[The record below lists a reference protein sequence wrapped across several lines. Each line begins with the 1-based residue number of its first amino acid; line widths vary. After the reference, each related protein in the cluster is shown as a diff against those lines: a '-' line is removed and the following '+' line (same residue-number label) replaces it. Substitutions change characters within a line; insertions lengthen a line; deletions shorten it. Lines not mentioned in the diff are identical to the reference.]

1 MQRQE
6 KTFESKYKLNDD
18 SRISKSEK
26 IFKKYKMEKYSN
38 KNKVDKWQFR
48 TTLAIL
54 RDIYKQ
60 YHMDEY
66 GQLHKYDQQNKY
78 GQQNKSEFKI
88 EMSEPKKSLN
98 FFDIARSAYLQKKA
112 DKKRKKEE
120 MLRIKTEKE
129 EALRKYKEKKMQK
142 YKKLSK
148 KTKKGQPVMKERI
161 ELLLQKIQQDKN
173 NGITM

>member
-1 MQRQE
+1 MKNDAMQRQE
-6 KTFESKYKLNDD
+6 KKVENKYKFNND

-26 IFKKYKMEKYSN
+26 IFDKKKYRMKKYSN
-38 KNKVDKWQFR
+38 KYKVDKWQLR

-54 RDIYKQ
+54 RDFYKQ
-60 YHMDEY
+60 YHKDE
-66 GQLHKYDQQNKY
+66 Y
-78 GQQNKSEFKI
+78 GQQNKSEFKT
-88 EMSEPKKSLN
+88 ETSEPKKSLS
-98 FFDIARSAYLQKKA
+98 FFDIARSEYLQKKA